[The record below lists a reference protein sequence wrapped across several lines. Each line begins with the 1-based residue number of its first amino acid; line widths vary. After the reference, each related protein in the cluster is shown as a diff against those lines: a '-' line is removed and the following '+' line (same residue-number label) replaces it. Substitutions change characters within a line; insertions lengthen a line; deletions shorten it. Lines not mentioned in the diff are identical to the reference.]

1 MASLSRGLPRGL
13 FFHSNNLRPLL
24 RPQPILSDLLLPFR
38 SRFST
43 ASLRLR
49 AAAQPNAKPAP
60 SIKPSPPPP
69 TSPKGPQSNKAAQSK
84 AAQSSYALVRS
95 LATKP
100 TPTVLYEGPSNFWF
114 YFGCWSSGLTIL
126 TWTALTGPWVVFHPD
141 NGPDSGI
148 PEWVTWVN
156 GSSYVLLAAMGF
168 YLISKTPNIV
178 KTIRVLPSAVSR
190 PAPLAAAGAAS
201 STTTPALRVE
211 VTVHRMMP
219 LLRPKVLVADLD
231 RVSLKSRLSLPG
243 EYVPDLRRE
252 EVRRVEE
259 MRKREQRRFDM
270 EHLMTVPFRKLGR
283 GIAGMF
289 HGVRAAWT
297 DMGFGVIRVDGKE
310 YKVNVTKGFA
320 HDGFRTL
327 ERIVPVKAK

>member
-1 MASLSRGLPRGL
+1 MASLLPRGL
-13 FFHSNNLRPLL
+13 FHPNILRPQLL
-24 RPQPILSDLLLPFR
+24 RPRPILSELSHPQ

-49 AAAQPNAKPAP
+49 AAAPKANVNIKTTP
-60 SIKPSPPPP
+60 STIRPP
-69 TSPKGPQSNKAAQSK
+69 KAAPQQQQQQQ
-84 AAQSSYALVRS
+84 QSSYALIKS

-114 YFGCWSSGLTIL
+114 YFGCWSSGLSIL
-126 TWTALTGPWVVFHPD
+126 TWTALTGPWVIFHPE
-141 NGPDSGI
+141 GTEGVPD
-148 PEWVTWVN
+148 WVTWVN

-178 KTIRVLPSAVSR
+178 KSIRVLPSAVSR
-190 PAPLAAAGAAS
+190 AAPTTFAAAAPA
-201 STTTPALRVE
+201 TTTPSLQVE

-219 LLRPKVLVADLD
+219 LARPKVLTADLD

-243 EYVPDLRRE
+243 EHVPDLRRDEARRLE
-252 EVRRVEE
+252 EA
-259 MRKREQRRFDM
+259 RKRELRRFDM
-270 EHLMTVPFRKLGR
+270 EHLMTMPFRKLGR
-283 GIAGMF
+283 GLTGMF

-327 ERIVPVKAK
+327 ERIVPIKEK